1 MTHKK
6 TTKEDLKM
14 DVTNG
19 TWSTEEDDY
28 FSSLFKFQPLL
39 LIFLTL
45 FVIATPTVVLVLH
58 FL

>member
-1 MTHKK
+1 
-6 TTKEDLKM
+6 M
-14 DVTNG
+14 DVTNE

-58 FL
+58 LL